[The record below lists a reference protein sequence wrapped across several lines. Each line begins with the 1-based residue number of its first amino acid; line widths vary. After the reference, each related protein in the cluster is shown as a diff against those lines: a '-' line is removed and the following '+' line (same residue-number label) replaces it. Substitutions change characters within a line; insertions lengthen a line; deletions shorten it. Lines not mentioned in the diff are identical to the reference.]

1 MKDHQQSTKIF
12 WVVLS
17 NGVITL
23 VEFIGVFFSGRLS
36 LTFDAFVIFEI
47 HQQLCYLT
55 IAQKI
60 ASKQRN
66 P

>member
-47 HQQLCYLT
+47 HQ
-55 IAQKI
+55 
-60 ASKQRN
+60 
-66 P
+66 

>member
-23 VEFIGVFFSGRLS
+23 VEFIGVVFSGRLS
-36 LTFDAFVIFEI
+36 LISDAFHDF
-47 HQQLCYLT
+47 
-55 IAQKI
+55 
-60 ASKQRN
+60 
-66 P
+66 